1 MSIDKGL
8 SKYDPHK
15 IAEAKMEAIV
25 NYRNAKRMFNQL
37 TRQKD
42 ECEKSKYLHYRFFSN
57 EKNSVEDAK
66 AKSRVNDDVTDFN
79 KLLDDAEQLMDEM
92 FAQLDRITTKIELMS
107 DANATMRA
115 EMKLGAFTP

>member
-42 ECEKSKYLHYRFFSN
+42 ECEKSKYLHYLFFSN
-57 EKNSVEDAK
+57 EK
-66 AKSRVNDDVTDFN
+66 
-79 KLLDDAEQLMDEM
+79 
-92 FAQLDRITTKIELMS
+92 
-107 DANATMRA
+107 
-115 EMKLGAFTP
+115 PY